1 MFESLYKKIE
11 NKTAKV
17 GIIGLG
23 YVGLPL
29 SVVIA
34 KSGFQVTG
42 IDISQERVGQVQRGT
57 SYITD
62 LSSETLSP
70 LVLREQIQATTGD
83 DVLSELDTI
92 NICVPTPLG
101 KSKSPDISYIMA
113 VVKSVAKHLRRGQ
126 LIILESTTYPGATE
140 EVVLPQL
147 KETGLKVG
155 EDFFLAF
162 SPERIDPGNKIYSI
176 ENTPKIVGG
185 VTEACTKIAEYFYSL
200 FINQVHTVSSPKAAE
215 TTKLLENTF
224 RHINIAFANEF
235 AQMCDKM
242 NLDVWEIIDAAATK
256 PFGYMPFYPGP
267 GLGGHCIPVDPHY
280 LAWSTKRHELDA
292 KFVELASEINESI
305 PKHVVDKIVNALD
318 QQGISVKNSRVL
330 AIGVAYKRDVDDL
343 RESPAL
349 EIIKLLQEL
358 DSQVFYHD
366 PYVSTLTLGCKKYES
381 LPLNAKMLPEF
392 DCVLV
397 ITDHSKI
404 DFQMVLEHSKVL
416 IDTRNATGRL
426 HHST

>member
-1 MFESLYKKIE
+1 M
-11 NKTAKV
+11 
-17 GIIGLG
+17 
-23 YVGLPL
+23 
-29 SVVIA
+29 
-34 KSGFQVTG
+34 
-42 IDISQERVGQVQRGT
+42 
-57 SYITD
+57 
-62 LSSETLSP
+62 
-70 LVLREQIQATTGD
+70 
-83 DVLSELDTI
+83 
-92 NICVPTPLG
+92 
-101 KSKSPDISYIMA
+101 
-113 VVKSVAKHLRRGQ
+113 
-126 LIILESTTYPGATE
+126 
-140 EVVLPQL
+140 
-147 KETGLKVG
+147 G